1 MAINFLKKIIQAKP
15 TYLHF
20 FTGCWIRAHLAT
32 SKKWKFKIFK
42 KKTEIGCFSTF
53 SLLNIRLINFNYFHF
68 INLWFMKI
76 EFSEKLSFQENSRS
90 SIRKNLFLFQ
100 LLLIS
105 VVKDNT
111 EAILHKFWTFQNT
124 FKLKVILTNFP
135 YNLCTKNL

>member
-1 MAINFLKKIIQAKP
+1 
-15 TYLHF
+15 
-20 FTGCWIRAHLAT
+20 
-32 SKKWKFKIFK
+32 
-42 KKTEIGCFSTF
+42 
-53 SLLNIRLINFNYFHF
+53 
-68 INLWFMKI
+68 MKI